1 MDTLMDTKRWYDK
14 QDSKLQFALMLAFGR
29 EYPLCKGPSRIFF
42 DWLRREN
49 DGKDM
54 PLSGKELVRM
64 SQQSK
69 TKGYRSQSLSSGRH
83 SIKSAVR

>member
-1 MDTLMDTKRWYDK
+1 MDTKRWYDK

-49 DGKDM
+49 DGKDL
-54 PLSGKELVRM
+54 PLSGKERLMITARSV
-64 SQQSK
+64 
-69 TKGYRSQSLSSGRH
+69 TKPYRSQSLSSGRH